1 MNTVKT
7 IAAGS
12 VVSLAL
18 AGSVIGLGGWGS
30 ADSSES
36 LTAATESGT
45 IANTNAAT
53 TTYKVDGSHSSV
65 NFRII
70 HGQVAPFYGRF
81 NDFSGS
87 IDLNKDELAG
97 SSMEFKVLLRSID
110 TDNSKR
116 DTHLRDADFF
126 NARQFTAATFKS
138 KSVKENSDGSLSV
151 AGDLDLHGVTKE
163 VTATVTELK
172 QVDSQQGNKLGF
184 EAKFSIKRSDFDMT
198 KYLAADGGEDGP
210 LSNTVQITVAVE
222 AVAE

>member
-1 MNTVKT
+1 MNTMKT

-12 VVSLAL
+12 VLTLAL
-18 AGSVIGLGGWGS
+18 AGSVAGLGGWGS
-30 ADSSES
+30 AEAAET
-36 LTAATESGT
+36 TATATTTKS
-45 IANTNAAT
+45 NAAT

-87 IDLNKDELAG
+87 IDLNSEDMSG
-97 SSMEFKVLLRSID
+97 TSMEFKVLIRSID

-126 NARQFTAATFKS
+126 NARQFPTATFESNK
-138 KSVKENSDGSLSV
+138 VVENSDGSYSV
-151 AGDLDLHGVTKE
+151 TGDLNLHGVTKE
-163 VTATVTELK
+163 VTAEVTHLK
-172 QVDSQQGNKLGF
+172 KVDGQQGSKMGF
-184 EAKFSIKRSDFDMT
+184 EAKFSIKRSDFEMT
-198 KYLAADGGEDGP
+198 KYLAADGGEDGA
-210 LSNTVQITVAVE
+210 LSNTVQIIVAVE

>member
-1 MNTVKT
+1 MNTIKT

-18 AGSVIGLGGWGS
+18 AGSIIGLGGWGA
-30 ADSSES
+30 ADSSAAI
-36 LTAATESGT
+36 TASTGA
-45 IANTNAAT
+45 ATNAAS

-87 IDLNKDELAG
+87 IELNEDDMAG
-97 SSMEFKVLLRSID
+97 SAMEFKVLIRSID
-110 TDNSKR
+110 TDNGKR

-126 NARQFTAATFKS
+126 NARQFPTATFESSTIKQ
-138 KSVKENSDGSLSV
+138 NSDGSLSV
-151 AGDLDLHGVTKE
+151 TGEMNLHGVTKE
-163 VTATVTELK
+163 VTAEVTELK
-172 QVDSQQGNKLGF
+172 QVSGQQGNKMGF
-184 EAKFSIKRSDFDMT
+184 EAKFSIKRSDFEMT